1 MINLYGIKNCNS
13 VKKAMDF
20 LAQKQLDFAFKDIK
34 KIDNDILNSWVKKR
48 NLKEFINLSGMSAR
62 KINLNKEMLQTLS
75 DEELFK
81 LVLLNPSLIKRPVI
95 EINNKILI
103 GKDYEKIE

>member
-75 DEELFK
+75 DEKLFK

-103 GKDYEKIE
+103 GKDYEEIE

>member
-13 VKKAMDF
+13 VKKAIDF

-95 EINNKILI
+95 EINNKIFI

>member
-62 KINLNKEMLQTLS
+62 KINLNKEMLQILS

>member
-1 MINLYGIKNCNS
+1 MNLYGIKNCNS

-103 GKDYEKIE
+103 GKDYEEIE

>member
-13 VKKAMDF
+13 VKKAIDF

-48 NLKEFINLSGMSAR
+48 NLKEFINLSGTSAR
-62 KINLNKEMLQTLS
+62 KINLNKEILQTLS

>member
-103 GKDYEKIE
+103 GKDYEEIE

>member
-1 MINLYGIKNCNS
+1 MNLYGIKNCNS

-20 LAQKQLDFAFKDIK
+20 LVQKQLDFAFKDIK